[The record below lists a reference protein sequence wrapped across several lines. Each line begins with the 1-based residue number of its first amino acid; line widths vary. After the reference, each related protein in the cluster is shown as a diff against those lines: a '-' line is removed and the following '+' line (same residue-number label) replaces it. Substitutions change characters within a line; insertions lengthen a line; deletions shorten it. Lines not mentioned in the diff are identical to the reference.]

1 MIKQVNYNPLIDMK
15 EAECNELKARIKELE
30 ISKEENLRRDDMMTS
45 LVRYLD
51 KSVKG
56 IDDMMKSL
64 QVSQDLNQSLMLMS
78 DLANRSNDISAITM
92 RREDEAHMKMKYE
105 EQLDVL
111 RKELKKEQSRLRQY
125 DRFLS

>member
-1 MIKQVNYNPLIDMK
+1 MIKQVNYNPLVEMK

-30 ISKEENLRRDDMMTS
+30 ITKEENIRRDDIMTS

-64 QVSQDLNQSLMLMS
+64 QAS
-78 DLANRSNDISAITM
+78 
-92 RREDEAHMKMKYE
+92 
-105 EQLDVL
+105 
-111 RKELKKEQSRLRQY
+111 
-125 DRFLS
+125 